1 MKPLFDHLL
10 LWHDEV
16 PRSGPENMAVDEW
29 LLDSLDGTAVLRLY
43 RWAGDWVS
51 LGYFQSLASA
61 RELFGAG
68 PSYVRRWTGGGVV
81 DHRHDLTYTLFIPRE
96 HALAGRRG
104 NESYCEI
111 HRMIAK
117 CLGEGGVPCG
127 LTTENSGKK
136 TVACFEKPVAWDLLG
151 ADGEKIAGA
160 GQRRS
165 RKGILHQGSVQASEG
180 ALNGLAGILSGTC
193 QPFGDFESGAWSSRV
208 AKYAAASWLERNR

>member
-1 MKPLFDHLL
+1 
-10 LWHDEV
+10 
-16 PRSGPENMAVDEW
+16 
-29 LLDSLDGTAVLRLY
+29 
-43 RWAGDWVS
+43 
-51 LGYFQSLASA
+51 
-61 RELFGAG
+61 
-68 PSYVRRWTGGGVV
+68 
-81 DHRHDLTYTLFIPRE
+81 
-96 HALAGRRG
+96 
-104 NESYCEI
+104 
-111 HRMIAK
+111 MIAN